1 MINKK
6 TARIVGMLFLAVN
19 IFFLAGVISIENILG
34 SPDYLD
40 IISVNR
46 IQIISGVLLEIAN
59 GVTYVAIAVILY
71 PILKQR
77 FQSLALGFVAFRL
90 IEFVMQI
97 LADISPLSLLTLGEE
112 FIKVGASDLSSF
124 HTMGALLLADRYWAF
139 QMVSITFGLGA
150 LMLYYMFY
158 QLKLIPRFISIWGFI
173 GATVVLVNVVLD
185 MFGVPP
191 GNLGIIMLLNELFL
205 GVWLIVKGFN
215 PVVIQSESTK

>member
-59 GVTYVAIAVILY
+59 GVAYVAIAVILY

>member
-59 GVTYVAIAVILY
+59 GVAYVAIAVILY

-185 MFGVPP
+185 MFGIPP